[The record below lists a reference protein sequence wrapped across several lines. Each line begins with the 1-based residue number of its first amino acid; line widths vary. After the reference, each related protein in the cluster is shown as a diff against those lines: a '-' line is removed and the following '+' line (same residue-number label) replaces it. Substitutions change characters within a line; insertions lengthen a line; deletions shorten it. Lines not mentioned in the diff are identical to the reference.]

1 MKLILQIRI
10 WGEWW
15 ATSRLNELSEAHFK
29 QLLSYL
35 DYNKDNVNVVI
46 NKMEDIE
53 LRGVAYNFLC
63 L

>member
-15 ATSRLNELSEAHFK
+15 GTSRLNELSEAHFK